1 MKKSSSKIKILHV
14 TDSRTLAGTERALL
28 MVIDYS
34 DVSRF
39 THEVVCRGRGSF
51 LDALNARTI
60 PVRIISRF
68 SKLDPIAFAR
78 FMLLLLLSRPD
89 IVHIHGGRLEA
100 FAAAL
105 CGIPV
110 VERKNV
116 CRNDYYRPL
125 INTVW
130 ADRLLN
136 KLVKMSIV
144 PASAVRRHY
153 IKRGYDPGKLRVIYN
168 GVERAPERS
177 PDENAETR
185 RQLGVGNQ
193 AFLLAFAGRL
203 APEKGVPVL
212 LAALGSLPVY
222 VECVIMG
229 DGLYLKE
236 YKRLALETGIDGR
249 VVFTGYRTDV
259 RKVFAAAD
267 AVVVPSLSEPLA
279 NVVLEA
285 FAEGKPVIGSCVDGM
300 PEAIEDGVTGLLVP
314 PGAIRALVSAIEKLA
329 EDRLLVERMGAAARK
344 RAQTSLSPSLMT
356 SQTEQ
361 LYMEVL
367 VQHASQYVDAY
378 ARSR

>member
-1 MKKSSSKIKILHV
+1 MKQHTSSIRILHV
-14 TDSRTLAGTERALL
+14 TDSRTFAGTERALL
-28 MVIDYS
+28 MLIDHS
-34 DVSRF
+34 DASRF
-39 THEVVCRGRGSF
+39 SHEVVCRGRGSF
-51 LDALNARTI
+51 LDALKARSI

-78 FMLLLLLSRPD
+78 FLLLLLISRPD
-89 IVHIHGGRLEA
+89 VVHLHCGRLEA
-100 FAAAL
+100 LAAAL

-136 KLVKMSIV
+136 KFVKMSIV
-144 PASAVRRHY
+144 PANAVRRHY
-153 IKRGYDPGKLRVIYN
+153 IERGYEPDKLRVIYN
-168 GVERAPERS
+168 GVEPAPERS
-177 PDENAETR
+177 PNELAETR
-185 RQLGVGNQ
+185 KQLGVDDH

-203 APEKGVPVL
+203 TPEKGLPVL
-212 LAALGSLPVY
+212 LAGLGSLPLY

-229 DGLYLKE
+229 DGPHFEE
-236 YKRLALETGIDGR
+236 YKRLALETGLDGR
-249 VVFTGYRTDV
+249 VIFTGYSNDV
-259 RKVFAAAD
+259 RRTFAASD

-285 FAEGKPVIGSCVDGM
+285 FAEGKPVIGSCVEGM
-300 PEAIEDGVTGLLVP
+300 PEAIEDGLTGLLVP
-314 PGAIRALVSAIEKLA
+314 PGAIRALARAIEKLA
-329 EDRLLVERMGAAARK
+329 EDRLLTERMGAAARK
-344 RAQTSLSPSLMT
+344 KAGNTLSPSLMA

-367 VQHASQYVDAY
+367 VQHASRYADAY
-378 ARSR
+378 ARPR